1 MCARF
6 HLANGFRLLE
16 WKNDMNSEM
25 KIKIVLAVIL
35 IVATLLGL
43 NALIAAVQKND
54 HGATH
59 TSSVW
64 QQELPLQAEKIWKA

>member
-1 MCARF
+1 
-6 HLANGFRLLE
+6 
-16 WKNDMNSEM
+16 MNSEM

-35 IVATLLGL
+35 VVATLLGL

-54 HGATH
+54 HAATH

-64 QQELPLQAEKIWKA
+64 QQELPLQAKRVRNA

>member
-1 MCARF
+1 
-6 HLANGFRLLE
+6 
-16 WKNDMNSEM
+16 MNSEM
-25 KIKIVLAVIL
+25 KIKIILAGIL

-43 NALIAAVQKND
+43 NALIAAVQKTD

-64 QQELPLQAEKIWKA
+64 QQELQLHAEKIRKA

>member
-1 MCARF
+1 
-6 HLANGFRLLE
+6 
-16 WKNDMNSEM
+16 MNSEM

-59 TSSVW
+59 TSNVW

>member
-1 MCARF
+1 
-6 HLANGFRLLE
+6 
-16 WKNDMNSEM
+16 MNSEM
-25 KIKIVLAVIL
+25 LIKIVLAVIL

-43 NALIAAVQKND
+43 NALIAAVQKTD

-64 QQELPLQAEKIWKA
+64 QQELPAASRKDPEGLIFVR

>member
-1 MCARF
+1 
-6 HLANGFRLLE
+6 
-16 WKNDMNSEM
+16 MNSEM

-43 NALIAAVQKND
+43 NALIAAVQKTD

-64 QQELPLQAEKIWKA
+64 QQDLPLQAEKIRKA

>member
-1 MCARF
+1 
-6 HLANGFRLLE
+6 
-16 WKNDMNSEM
+16 MNSEM
-25 KIKIVLAVIL
+25 KIKIILAVIL

-43 NALIAAVQKND
+43 NALIAAVQKTD

-64 QQELPLQAEKIWKA
+64 QQELTLQAEKIRKA